1 MKRLALADLP
11 PPEVFE
17 AMRAQLRERL
27 IEHKRPRRVALGE
40 RATLVFE
47 DRETVRWQVLE
58 MARVERLRGEEA
70 LQHELDVYNDL
81 VPGDNAL
88 SATLFIE
95 ITELASIRRELDR
108 LIGLDEHVSLVLG
121 DEPDALR
128 VRARFDPKQ
137 LEEERIAAVQYLR
150 FALDPDARARLADPR
165 VPARLRVDHPNYRA
179 ETLLPPETRASLAVD
194 LAGGP
199 APFLGVPVPGPDAAA
214 AASAQPELVAQ
225 TGRVRALRPAE
236 PRAPVHVVLEPVHA
250 TSFLDA
256 EPGLLVE
263 LATLAQELARGLAAR
278 HGRCRLEAELAG
290 PLRWHL
296 LAG

>member
-1 MKRLALADLP
+1 
-11 PPEVFE
+11 
-17 AMRAQLRERL
+17 
-27 IEHKRPRRVALGE
+27 
-40 RATLVFE
+40 
-47 DRETVRWQVLE
+47 
-58 MARVERLRGEEA
+58 
-70 LQHELDVYNDL
+70 
-81 VPGDNAL
+81 
-88 SATLFIE
+88 
-95 ITELASIRRELDR
+95 
-108 LIGLDEHVSLVLG
+108 
-121 DEPDALR
+121 
-128 VRARFDPKQ
+128 
-137 LEEERIAAVQYLR
+137 
-150 FALDPDARARLADPR
+150 